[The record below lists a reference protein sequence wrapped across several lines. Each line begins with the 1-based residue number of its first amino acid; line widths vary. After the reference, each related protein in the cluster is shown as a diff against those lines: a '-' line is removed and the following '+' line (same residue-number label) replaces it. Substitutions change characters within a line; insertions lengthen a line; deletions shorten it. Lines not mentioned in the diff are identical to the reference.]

1 MRGILQIDQPFASSL
16 FPQFPHHLLPDPPAL
31 VVEQPTVTGLI
42 GCPKV
47 LRQILP
53 PTARR
58 EDIQNAIEHFTL
70 MAPRATRNRWC
81 WQQPFETFPLR
92 VC

>member
-1 MRGILQIDQPFASSL
+1 MIRILEIDQPFAVSL
-16 FPQFPHHLLPDPPAL
+16 FHQLTHNLLPDPAAL

-42 GCPKV
+42 GCPNV
-47 LRQILP
+47 MGQILP
-53 PTARR
+53 PAARR

-70 MAPRATRNRWC
+70 IAAGATRGRWF
-81 WQQPFETFPLR
+81 WPQPFETFPLQ